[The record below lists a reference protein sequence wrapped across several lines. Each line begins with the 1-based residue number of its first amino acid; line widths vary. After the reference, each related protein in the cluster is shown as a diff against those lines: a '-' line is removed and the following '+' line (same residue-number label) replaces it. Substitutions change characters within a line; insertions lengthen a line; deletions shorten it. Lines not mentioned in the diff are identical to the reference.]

1 MIQSKQTKAVS
12 FAPNKTE
19 RSMCMTRVLLCDD
32 DPVFLESLQKRLREL
47 LKKDGML
54 YSFTDPMDMPTEL
67 MRGCD
72 IFFLD
77 IDFAGKG
84 YTGLDAAKS
93 IRQVNPDGVIL
104 FLTNYIEYAPA
115 GYEVQAFRYLLKSDA
130 QQKLVPAL
138 QDALAQRSQHQETV
152 QLTVAGEKTVFFLA
166 DVLYIEAQGHA
177 ALLHSEGKSTGQYR
191 LYTTLTNLEQKLA
204 DRGFLRVQKSF
215 LVNMRRIRRL
225 RCDLV
230 TLDNGTELPVS
241 EKMYGELKKKY
252 ISWKGQG

>member
-1 MIQSKQTKAVS
+1 MIQSKQNMNVS
-12 FAPNKTE
+12 FTPSVTE
-19 RSMCMTRVLLCDD
+19 REMRMIRVLLCDD
-32 DPVFLESLQKRLREL
+32 DPVFLGSLQKQLRER
-47 LKKDGML
+47 LKKDGMI
-54 YSFTDPMDMPTEL
+54 YPFTDPKDIPPEL
-67 MRGCD
+67 LSGCD

-77 IDFAGKG
+77 MDFAGKG
-84 YTGLDAAKS
+84 YTGLDAAKT
-93 IRQVNPDGVIL
+93 IRQVNPNGVIL

-115 GYEVQAFRYLLKSDA
+115 GYEVQAFRYLLKSEA
-130 QQKLVPAL
+130 EQKLIPAL
-138 QDALAQRSQHQETV
+138 KDALVQQSRRQETV

-177 ALLHSEGKSTGQYR
+177 ALLHTEGKSTGQYR
-191 LYTTLTNLEQKLA
+191 LYSTLTHLEQKLA

-230 TLDNGTELPVS
+230 TLDNGVELPVS
-241 EKMYGELKKKY
+241 EKMYRELKKKY

>member
-1 MIQSKQTKAVS
+1 MIQSKQNTNVS
-12 FAPNKTE
+12 FVPNGTE
-19 RSMCMTRVLLCDD
+19 RGMRMIRVLLCDD
-32 DPVFLESLQKRLREL
+32 DPVFLESLQKQLRVL
-47 LKKDGML
+47 LKKVGMIYPFADL
-54 YSFTDPMDMPTEL
+54 EDVPKEL
-67 MRGCD
+67 LSGCD

-77 IDFAGKG
+77 MDFAGKG
-84 YTGLDAAKS
+84 YTGLDAAKT

-130 QQKLVPAL
+130 EQKLVPAL
-138 QDALAQRSQHQETV
+138 QDALAQRSRRQETV
-152 QLTVAGEKTVFFLA
+152 QLTVAGEKLAFFLA

-177 ALLHSEGKSTGQYR
+177 ALLHSEGKTTGQYR
-191 LYTTLTNLEQKLA
+191 LYSTLTNLEQKLA

-230 TLDNGTELPVS
+230 TLDNGVELPVS
-241 EKMYGELKKKY
+241 EKMYRELKKKY